1 MSVLAVGL
9 SHRSSP
15 VALLERVAL
24 NGETRTRAVGE
35 MVASESV
42 NEAMV
47 VSTCNRTEVYADV
60 SAFHGGVA
68 AISEL
73 LSWHTG
79 VTLGELADHL
89 YVHYEDRAVQH
100 LFSVTCGLDSMVVGE
115 GQILGQVRD
124 ALKLGQATGT
134 VGRVLNDLGQRALRV
149 GKRAHTE
156 THLDHAGAD
165 MVSFG
170 LEHAL
175 AHLRPRPTDAG
186 PAPTVGQTTP
196 VAGAVPPAACPMS
209 GAEGTAPQAPAAADG
224 PGAPDGPGKAAAG
237 PLAGLR
243 VLVLGAGSMSALS
256 ANTVARQGARTVIV
270 ANRTMERAARLA
282 ECLTEAYDTV
292 GSRAVAFSDA
302 ARVLPEVDLVIS
314 CTGAQGLVLTAD
326 DVAAASPART
336 TPLVFLDLA
345 LPHDIDTAVRD
356 LPHVDLVDIEALRQA
371 TAAARDREAGRSGA
385 LTVVREIVDEEVT
398 EFRTVRRA
406 NEVTPTVVALR
417 AQAKGVVEAELSR
430 LHGRLPADL
439 DDRAREEITRAMRR
453 VADKLLHRPTV
464 RVKELAAAPDGE
476 SYEAA
481 LRELFD
487 LDPKT
492 PEALSPS
499 ARPTTAAE
507 AAQEQV

>member
-1 MSVLAVGL
+1 MRMSVLAVGL

-35 MVASESV
+35 MVASEDV

-60 SAFHGGVA
+60 STFHGGVA
-68 AISEL
+68 AITEL
-73 LSWHTG
+73 LAWHTG
-79 VTLGELADHL
+79 VALGELSDHL

-124 ALKLGQATGT
+124 ALKLGQETGT

-175 AHLRPRPTDAG
+175 ARLRPGPAPLA
-186 PAPTVGQTTP
+186 PAPTVGQTAP

-209 GAEGTAPQAPAAADG
+209 GAEGTGSRTGAAPAADPGRADD
-224 PGAPDGPGKAAAG
+224 A

-256 ANTVARQGARTVIV
+256 ANTVARQGARTVFV

-292 GSRAVAFSDA
+292 GARAVPFPDA
-302 ARVLPEVDLVIS
+302 AAVLPEVDLVIS
-314 CTGAQGLVLTAD
+314 CTGAQGLVLTAGA
-326 DVAAASPART
+326 VAAADTGRT

-345 LPHDIDTAVRD
+345 LPHDIDPAVRD
-356 LPHVDLVDIEALRQA
+356 LPHVDLVDIEDLRQA
-371 TAAARDREAGRSGA
+371 TAAARDRESGRSGA
-385 LTVVREIVDEEVT
+385 LTLVREIVDEEVT

-417 AQAKGVVEAELSR
+417 AQAKDVVEAELSR

-492 PEALSPS
+492 PEALASP